1 MQCVPV
7 SSLHRRCQCSM
18 FAQCLL
24 YVSFYLYSMRLQ
36 CFQECETL
44 ISKTTG
50 CRARVDDKDE
60 GSEVIEYS
68 LGSIRNLTKQQDQN
82 GNDEYQQ
89 HILDYVVQWERIATS
104 TIDECLQDVKK
115 LQQTRIH
122 YEKKVEGLRK
132 RVLNHDQKGKDLN
145 TELKEKMNRNELK
158 LRDAWKEHEEYAS
171 QLCMLIEEVTNEGYN
186 DMYPLLSN
194 MMKYE
199 YNSTVR
205 NYDIYQHYDATADS
219 VLLTQRKK
227 EVDGQVVEHEDDVVL

>member
-1 MQCVPV
+1 M
-7 SSLHRRCQCSM
+7 
-18 FAQCLL
+18 
-24 YVSFYLYSMRLQ
+24 
-36 CFQECETL
+36 L

-50 CRARVDDKDE
+50 CRAHVVDKDGDGTDE
-60 GSEVIEYS
+60 THS
-68 LGSIRNLTKQQDQN
+68 LGSIRNLSKQQDQN

-89 HILDYVVQWERIATS
+89 HILDYVVQWEQIATT

-145 TELKEKMNRNELK
+145 TDLKEKMNRNEMK

-194 MMKYE
+194 LMKFE
-199 YNSTVR
+199 YNSSVR
-205 NYDIYQHYDATADS
+205 NYNIYQHYDATSDS
-219 VLLTQRKK
+219 VLIRRDE
-227 EVDGQVVEHEDDVVL
+227 EVDKEHEEDDDVVL